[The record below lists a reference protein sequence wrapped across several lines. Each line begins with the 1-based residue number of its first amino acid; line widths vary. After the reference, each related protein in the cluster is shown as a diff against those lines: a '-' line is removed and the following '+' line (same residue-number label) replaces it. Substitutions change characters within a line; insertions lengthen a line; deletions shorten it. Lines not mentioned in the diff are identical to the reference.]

1 MSQGPRAP
9 GQAIESRPTRA
20 FKPLKTLNHSPLRPD
35 FDGQLIT
42 ELEVKG
48 DFSEQATGL
57 VYDQRMTLHKH
68 EWFSN
73 EQEAPARI
81 QRAFRRCQ
89 EEGLVMRCMMIP
101 ARPISVDALTLVHSR
116 QYVRRIKETRSFPLH
131 ELYNFSGQ
139 FDGVFFNQSTWDS
152 ACLAVGSLKHLANLV
167 VRGRLANGFAFLRP
181 PGHHAMYAEA
191 CGYCVLNNVAA
202 VAAGFLDPPPKV
214 IKPTQQT
221 CLVSTSKQL
230 NKSVAAERLQ
240 HLCPVSNS
248 PSISDVSSSSKS
260 GFAIPTCRSKSTP
273 KLERILIVDWDVHHG
288 QGTQYTF
295 YNDNRVLFVSIHRY
309 ERGTFWPNLRE
320 ANFDFV
326 GEGPG
331 RGYNVNSPFSQI
343 GLSDSDYLAIF
354 HQLLM
359 PIAIEFNPQLVL
371 VSCGFDAAIGCPEG
385 RMWLSPSVF
394 GHFVHHLKIL
404 AGGKLVVAL
413 EGGYYVD
420 SLAEGVV
427 HVVKALLGDP
437 PTPLRLSRPPSRS
450 IKRTIE
456 SCIMALR
463 GYWKSLW
470 VYDASKTVSRPDLSQ
485 LSLASWPMVK
495 RVVWPETNPLLPDQ
509 LKQYVHFLMDQYL
522 PTPLSLPSCH
532 LVLLLAPLAI
542 TANHGASTST
552 LHTPSTKHFMSTGN
566 QAVVVAVDQEEKK
579 STRTEGERTWS
590 EQLLHELNGPFHVHL
605 YRAVET
611 GLLTARKPLKKRKPS
626 NSAALSA
633 QQPIKRY
640 KSEGSLRESPGLE
653 PVPAGSLQKPVNRP
667 TCDRLRSF
675 GLISSCLP
683 EFHVRPTC
691 GCSFATTG
699 NPYSKRARLRLPD
712 LSVSLRY
719 ALNDLFTRKFSR
731 VLIGATYLDPRW
743 LLELVTD
750 VPRNML
756 TTYRT
761 HLFRTRTGSLP
772 SDPLPK
778 PELNCT
784 DAADDLKD
792 ELDSLNEFAT
802 ALLMRQATNQSNAM
816 STFDWTSSTPRREL
830 LGRSGRSSQQNSV
843 CNMSDEKQV
852 CRVFAID
859 LSGEREPFT
868 TKAGELYLK
877 TPGLIQCDLL
887 WCSIYRGSYAQ
898 QLANRPTM
906 LRTVTQRHLINDSN
920 QRIRSVQW
928 LKLPVLD
935 CSLPPSTSPSPEAGA
950 ANLLALLLH
959 VVLPVAYE
967 FGPELAFVQL
977 GQEWTDTDDTQACV
991 LPRDTSAFAHSLHLL
1006 NGLGTAVL
1014 VCLNSI
1020 RSPSTD
1026 LLTTLLGR
1034 PPHMNPNSTAPS
1046 IVPTPK

>member
-1 MSQGPRAP
+1 MPKHMPS
-9 GQAIESRPTRA
+9 
-20 FKPLKTLNHSPLRPD
+20 K
-35 FDGQLIT
+35 
-42 ELEVKG
+42 
-48 DFSEQATGL
+48 ATGL

-81 QRAFRRCQ
+81 QRAFKRCQ
-89 EEGLVMRCMMIP
+89 EEGLVMRCTMIP

-116 QYVRRIKETRSFPLH
+116 QYVKRIKETRSFPLQ
-131 ELYNFSGQ
+131 ELYNLSGQ

-167 VRGRLANGFAFLRP
+167 VRGQLANGFAFLRP

-202 VAAGFLDPPPKV
+202 VAA
-214 IKPTQQT
+214 
-221 CLVSTSKQL
+221 
-230 NKSVAAERLQ
+230 VAAERLQ

-248 PSISDVSSSSKS
+248 PSISGVSSSSKS
-260 GFAIPTCRSKSTP
+260 GSAVPTCRSKSTP

-331 RGYNVNSPFSQI
+331 RGYNVNIPLDDI

-420 SLAEGVV
+420 SLAEGAV

-456 SCIMALR
+456 SCIVALR
-463 GYWKSLW
+463 DYWKSLW
-470 VYDASKTVSRPDLSQ
+470 VYDVSRTVSRPDLSQ
-485 LSLASWPMVK
+485 LPLASWPMVK

-509 LKQYVHFLMDQYL
+509 LKQYVHLLMDQYL

-542 TANHGASTST
+542 TVNPGTSTST
-552 LHTPSTKHFMSTGN
+552 VHTPSTNHFMSTGN
-566 QAVVVAVDQEEKK
+566 QPVVAAVDQAKKK
-579 STRTEGERTWS
+579 STRTEDERVWS

-611 GLLTARKPLKKRKPS
+611 GPLTARKPLKKRKLS
-626 NSAALSA
+626 NSAALST

-640 KSEGSLRESPGLE
+640 KPERSFRESLGLE
-653 PVPAGSLQKPVNRP
+653 PVLAGSLQKPVNRP
-667 TCDRLRSF
+667 TCERLRSF

-699 NPYSKRARLRLPD
+699 NPYSKRARLHLPD

-750 VPRNML
+750 VPRNIL

-784 DAADDLKD
+784 DATDDLKD
-792 ELDSLNEFAT
+792 ELSSLNEFAT

-816 STFDWTSSTPRREL
+816 STFDWPSSTPRSEL
-830 LGRSGRSSQQNSV
+830 LRRSGKGSQQNSV
-843 CNMSDEKQV
+843 CTMSDEKQV

-906 LRTVTQRHLINDSN
+906 LQTVTQRHLINDSN
-920 QRIRSVQW
+920 QRIRSIQW
-928 LKLPVLD
+928 LKLPVLG
-935 CSLPPSTSPSPEAGA
+935 CSLPPSTSPSPEAWA

-959 VVLPVAYE
+959 VILPVAYE
-967 FGPELAFVQL
+967 FGPELVFVQL
-977 GQEWTDTDDTQACV
+977 GQEWTDTDDS
-991 LPRDTSAFAHSLHLL
+991 RDTNALAYSLHLL
-1006 NGLGTAVL
+1006 NGLGAAVL
-1014 VCLNSI
+1014 VSLNSI
-1020 RSPSTD
+1020 RPPPTD

-1034 PPHMNPNSTAPS
+1034 PPHMNPNPTAPS
-1046 IVPTPK
+1046 MVPTSRMQAVIRQILLANGQRWKNLRFVGALPIWH

>member
-1 MSQGPRAP
+1 MA
-9 GQAIESRPTRA
+9 
-20 FKPLKTLNHSPLRPD
+20 KPMLSK
-35 FDGQLIT
+35 
-42 ELEVKG
+42 
-48 DFSEQATGL
+48 ATGL

-68 EWFSN
+68 EWFAN

-81 QRAFRRCQ
+81 QRAFKRCQ
-89 EEGLVMRCMMIP
+89 EEGLIMRCTMIP
-101 ARPISVDALTLVHSR
+101 ARPISMDALTLVHSR
-116 QYVRRIKETRSFPLH
+116 QYIRSIKQTRSLSLQ

-191 CGYCVLNNVAA
+191 CGYCVLNSVAA
-202 VAAGFLDPPPKV
+202 VAASFLDPPPKV
-214 IKPTQQT
+214 IKPTEQT
-221 CLVSTSKQL
+221 CLVSKSKHL

-240 HLCPVSNS
+240 NVCPVSNS
-248 PSISDVSSSSKS
+248 PSISGVSSSSES
-260 GFAIPTCRSKSTP
+260 VSTVPVCRPKSTP

-331 RGYNVNSPFSQI
+331 RGYNVNIPLDDI

-404 AGGKLVVAL
+404 ADGKLVIAL

-420 SLAEGVV
+420 SLAEGAV

-437 PTPLRLSRPPSRS
+437 LTPLRLSRPPSKS

-470 VYDASKTVSRPDLSQ
+470 IYDASKTVNRPDLSH
-485 LSLASWPMVK
+485 LPLASWPMVK

-509 LKQYVHFLMDQYL
+509 LKQYVHLLMDQYL

-532 LVLLLAPLAI
+532 LVLLLAPVTI
-542 TANHGASTST
+542 TTNSSVPTSP
-552 LHTPSTKHFMSTGN
+552 LHTAQTKQSTGN
-566 QAVVVAVDQEEKK
+566 QPVSVAVYHEQKS
-579 STRTEGERTWS
+579 STRTECERVWS
-590 EQLLHELNGPFHVHL
+590 EQLLHELNGSFHVHL
-605 YRAVET
+605 YRTVEL
-611 GLLTARKPLKKRKPS
+611 GLLTAEKPSKRRKRS
-626 NSAALSA
+626 NSAVFST
-633 QQPIKRY
+633 QHPIKRY
-640 KSEGSLRESPGLE
+640 RLEGSLRESLELE
-653 PVPAGSLQKPVNRP
+653 PVSSGSCQKPINRP
-667 TCDRLRSF
+667 TCDRLRLF
-675 GLISSCLP
+675 GLLSSCLP

-691 GCSFATTG
+691 GCSFATTWS
-699 NPYSKRARLRLPD
+699 PYSKRALSHLPD

-719 ALNDLFTRKFSR
+719 ALNDLFIRK
-731 VLIGATYLDPRW
+731 Y
-743 LLELVTD
+743 
-750 VPRNML
+750 
-756 TTYRT
+756 
-761 HLFRTRTGSLP
+761 
-772 SDPLPK
+772 
-778 PELNCT
+778 
-784 DAADDLKD
+784 
-792 ELDSLNEFAT
+792 
-802 ALLMRQATNQSNAM
+802 
-816 STFDWTSSTPRREL
+816 TSSFAHVNKWVVFKECNQVL
-830 LGRSGRSSQQNSV
+830 LPVSCNLWLTIVCLFYLPIRS
-843 CNMSDEKQV
+843 
-852 CRVFAID
+852 
-859 LSGEREPFT
+859 
-868 TKAGELYLK
+868 
-877 TPGLIQCDLL
+877 LL

-898 QLANRPTM
+898 QLANRPAM

-935 CSLPPSTSPSPEAGA
+935 CDLPPRTSPSPEARA
-950 ANLLALLLH
+950 ANLLALFLH
-959 VVLPVAYE
+959 VLLPMAYE
-967 FGPELAFVQL
+967 FGPELVFVQL
-977 GQEWTDTDDTQACV
+977 GQEWTDTDD
-991 LPRDTSAFAHSLHLL
+991 PFDTIALAHSLHLL
-1006 NGLGTAVL
+1006 NGLGVAVL
-1014 VCLNSI
+1014 VSLS
-1020 RSPSTD
+1020 SPQPPPAD
-1026 LLTTLLGR
+1026 LLTALLGR
-1034 PPHMNPNSTAPS
+1034 PSHMNLNPTAS
-1046 IVPTPK
+1046 SMVPTPKMQAVIRQVLLANGQRWKNLRFVGTLPIWH